1 MRPVYKNLIL
11 IASLNILTISTG
23 SLCVNSGVL
32 DLLLSDIIILSAV
45 FTVITSIAVVIFF
58 RGNERNPESQT
69 MHTLVAVS
77 LKFLLELILALV
89 WFIVAKKSSFHSVFI
104 FFVLYLTFT
113 LVLVGIILKTLKNKS
128 L

>member
-11 IASLNILTISTG
+11 IASLNILTISAG
-23 SLCVNSGVL
+23 SLCVKSVVL

-45 FTVITSIAVVIFF
+45 FTVVTSIAIVIFF

-77 LKFLLELILALV
+77 LKFILELILALV

>member
-23 SLCVNSGVL
+23 SLCVKSGVL

-77 LKFLLELILALV
+77 LKFILELILALV

>member
-1 MRPVYKNLIL
+1 MKPVFKNLLL
-11 IASLNILTISTG
+11 IASLNILTVFTGYLCISK
-23 SLCVNSGVL
+23 SFI
-32 DLLLSDIIILSAV
+32 DLALSDIIYLSAT
-45 FTVITSIAVVIFF
+45 FTVITSISIVIFF
-58 RGNERNPESQT
+58 RGSERHPESQT
-69 MHTLVAVS
+69 MHTLVAVT

-113 LVLVGIILKTLKNKS
+113 LVLVVIILKTLKNKS

>member
-1 MRPVYKNLIL
+1 MRPVYKSLIL
-11 IASLNILTISTG
+11 IASLNILTISAG
-23 SLCVNSGVL
+23 SLCVKSVVL

>member
-1 MRPVYKNLIL
+1 
-11 IASLNILTISTG
+11 
-23 SLCVNSGVL
+23 VL

-45 FTVITSIAVVIFF
+45 FTVVTSIAIVIFF

-77 LKFLLELILALV
+77 LKFILELILALV

>member
-1 MRPVYKNLIL
+1 MRPVYKSLIL
-11 IASLNILTISTG
+11 IASLNILTISAG
-23 SLCVNSGVL
+23 SLCVKSVVL

-45 FTVITSIAVVIFF
+45 FTVVTSIAIVIFF

-77 LKFLLELILALV
+77 LKFILELILALV

>member
-1 MRPVYKNLIL
+1 MRPVYKSLIL
-11 IASLNILTISTG
+11 IASLNILTISAG
-23 SLCVNSGVL
+23 SLCVKSVVL

-77 LKFLLELILALV
+77 LKFILELILALV